1 MTLYSATEPSG
12 RPRPPMRAKRTPGQS
27 ASTTEQRPGL
37 YQRRIS
43 RFRRISSRSVTL
55 TAPRR
60 GERPISRFRW
70 IPAAAGW
77 TVGVIATLSL
87 IASVSPVIRWL
98 IKVPREFINN
108 YLFNFPDTSFA
119 WSFVLALLAG
129 ALTARKRIAW
139 WLLVLNLLVAAGWN
153 IGGLAADNNTAL
165 NIFGESLGL
174 VLHVAAL
181 GVLVL
186 AYREFW
192 AKVRRGALYKAA
204 AVLITGWAIGILLSW
219 GLVEMFPRTLA
230 PDDRLFYVV
239 DRVVGFAVAGPG
251 SFAGRPHVFLNALF
265 GLFSAFALIAAAIV
279 LFQSQRAENALTGED
294 ESAIRGLLEL
304 YGKNDSLGYF
314 ATRRDKSVVF
324 APSGRAAITYRV
336 ELGVC
341 LASGDPV
348 GDPRA
353 WPQAIDAWL
362 ALCQTYGWTPGNMG
376 ASSAGARAFRDAGL
390 NALELGDEAI
400 LHTGDFKLSGRDMRG
415 VRQAVTRAR
424 RSGLTVR
431 IRRHHDIEQDEM
443 KRVTARA
450 DAWRDTE
457 SERGF
462 SMALGRLGDPAD
474 GDCLLVEAIQ
484 PDHTVVAMLSLVP
497 WGQNGVSLDLM
508 RRSAQSPNGT
518 IELMVSELALHAER
532 IGISCISLNFAM
544 FRSAFEQGAQ
554 LGAGPVA
561 RLWRGFLL
569 FFSRWWQLETLY
581 RSNVKYQPSWVP
593 RYACYED
600 ARMIPRVGVASVI
613 AEGFLVLPFTRRPK
627 QHTGHHP
634 SVPPTL
640 VATGLLHHDGTA
652 PDVSRFPRADLGRAD
667 EDQRRLPE
675 QMRVRLCKLKMLQDS
690 GIDAYPVGEPP
701 SHTVAQ
707 ALGADDP
714 TTISVSGRVLQIRN
728 FGGVLFVQ
736 LRDWSAEMQL
746 LLENSALER
755 GRTAD
760 FTKAIDLG
768 DLVEV
773 TGQMGH
779 SQTGTKSMIVHSWR
793 LIGKC
798 LRPLP
803 NKWKGLTDPE
813 ARVRSR
819 YVDLAVNAE
828 SRELITAR
836 SNVLRAIRD
845 TLCAKGFLEVETPIL
860 QQIHGG
866 AAARPFITHSNT
878 YDLDLYLRIAPELY
892 LKRLCVGGVERVFE
906 LGRAFRNEGV
916 DSSHNPE
923 FTLLEAYQ
931 AHADYTVWID
941 GSRELI
947 QNAAQAANGAQVVM
961 RPRNPD
967 RRAGTD
973 DYFEPVD
980 ISGVWLV
987 KTVHDAVSEALG
999 EHIDAHTSLAKLRT
1013 LSDAAQIPYLTRWD
1027 TGAIVLELYE
1037 HLVEARTEQ
1046 PTFYID
1052 FPTSVSPLT
1061 RPHRSKP
1068 HVAERWDLVA
1078 WGVELGTAYSELTD
1092 PVEQRRRLQEQS
1104 LLAAGGDP
1112 EAMEFD
1118 EDFLQAMEY
1127 AMPPTGGLGMGVDRV
1142 VMLITGR
1149 SIRETLPF
1157 PLAKPR

>member
-1 MTLYSATEPSG
+1 M
-12 RPRPPMRAKRTPGQS
+12 
-27 ASTTEQRPGL
+27 
-37 YQRRIS
+37 
-43 RFRRISSRSVTL
+43 
-55 TAPRR
+55 
-60 GERPISRFRW
+60 
-70 IPAAAGW
+70 
-77 TVGVIATLSL
+77 GVIATLSL
-87 IASVSPVIRWL
+87 IASVSPVIRWA
-98 IKVPREFINN
+98 IRVPREFINDFV
-108 YLFNFPDTSFA
+108 FNFPDTSFA

-139 WLLVLNLLVAAGWN
+139 WALQINLLLAAGLN
-153 IGGLAADNNTAL
+153 VAGLVVDHPGAAKRFGETLGLGLHLAA
-165 NIFGESLGL
+165 
-174 VLHVAAL
+174 VVVVAF
-181 GVLVL
+181 

-192 AKVRRGALYKAA
+192 AKVRQGALYKAA
-204 AVLITGWAIGILLSW
+204 GVLITGWAIGIVLSW
-219 GLVEMFPRTLA
+219 GLIETFPRSLA
-230 PDDRLFYVV
+230 AEDRLFYVV
-239 DRVVGFAVAGPG
+239 NRVVGFAVVESAQ
-251 SFAGRPHVFLNALF
+251 FTGRPPIFLNALM
-265 GLFSAFALIAAAIV
+265 GLFSAMALIAAAIV
-279 LFQSQRAENALTGED
+279 LFQSQRADNALTGED

-304 YGKNDSLGYF
+304 WGKNDSLGYF

-341 LASGDPV
+341 LASGDPI

-353 WPQAIDAWL
+353 WSQAIDAWL
-362 ALCQTYGWTPGNMG
+362 ALCQSYGWTPGNMG
-376 ASSAGARAFRDAGL
+376 ASSAGAKAFREAGL

-400 LHTGDFKLSGRDMRG
+400 LNTAEFRLSGRDMRG

-424 RSGLTVR
+424 RAGLTVR
-431 IRRHHDIEQDEM
+431 TRRHHDIEPTEM
-443 KRVTARA
+443 AQVTSQA
-450 DAWRDTE
+450 DAWRDTDT
-457 SERGF
+457 ERGF

-474 GDCLLVEAIQ
+474 GDCLLVEALGS
-484 PDHTVVAMLSLVP
+484 DGVVVAMLSLVP
-497 WGQNGVSLDLM
+497 WGRNGVSLDLM
-508 RRSAQSPNGT
+508 RRSPQSPNGT
-518 IELMVSELALHAER
+518 IELLVSELALHAER
-532 IGISCISLNFAM
+532 IGISRISLNFAM

-581 RSNVKYQPSWVP
+581 RSNMKYQPDWVP
-593 RYACYED
+593 RFACYED
-600 ARMIPRVGVASVI
+600 ARMIPRVGVASSI
-613 AEGFLVLPFTRRPK
+613 AEGFLVLPFVRRDE

-640 VATGLLHHDGTA
+640 LATGLLHSDGSA
-652 PDVSRFPRADLGRAD
+652 PDAAALQEADFGD
-667 EDQRRLPE
+667 GDHIRRLPE
-675 QMRVRLCKLKMLQDS
+675 QMRVRLSKLKALQDS
-690 GIDAYPVGEPP
+690 GIDAYPVGQPP

-707 ALGADDP
+707 ALETGYQTDV
-714 TTISVSGRVLQIRN
+714 SVSGRVLRIRD
-728 FGGVLFVQ
+728 FGGVLFAQ
-736 LRDWSAEMQL
+736 LRDWSAEVQL
-746 LLENSALER
+746 LLENSVLEH

-773 TGQMGH
+773 TGQMG
-779 SQTGTKSMIVHSWR
+779 SSKTGTQSLIVHRWR

-819 YVDLAVNAE
+819 YVDLAVNIEA
-828 SRELITAR
+828 RELISSR
-836 SNVLRAIRD
+836 SRALRAIRD
-845 TLCAKGFLEVETPIL
+845 TLNDKGFLEVETPIL

-866 AAARPFITHSNT
+866 ATARPFTTHINS

-892 LKRLCVGGVERVFE
+892 LKRLCVGGIERVFE

-916 DSSHNPE
+916 DFSHNPE

-931 AHADYTVWID
+931 AHADYKDWID
-941 GSRELI
+941 GARELI

-961 RPRNPD
+961 RPGAD
-967 RRAGTD
+967 GELEA
-973 DYFEPVD
+973 VD
-980 ISGVWLV
+980 ISGVWPV
-987 KTVHDAVSEALG
+987 KTVHEAVSEALG
-999 EHIDAHTSLAKLRT
+999 QHIEPSTDLATLRR
-1013 LSDAAQIPYLTRWD
+1013 LSDAVQIPYLARWD
-1027 TGAIVLELYE
+1027 AGAVVLELYE
-1037 HLVEARTEQ
+1037 HLVEARTEL

-1052 FPTSVSPLT
+1052 FPLSVSPLT
-1061 RPHRSKP
+1061 RPHRSRP
-1068 HVAERWDLVA
+1068 GLAERWDLVA

-1092 PVEQRRRLQEQS
+1092 PVEQRRRLEEQS
-1104 LLAAGGDP
+1104 YLAAGGDP
-1112 EAMEFD
+1112 EAMELD